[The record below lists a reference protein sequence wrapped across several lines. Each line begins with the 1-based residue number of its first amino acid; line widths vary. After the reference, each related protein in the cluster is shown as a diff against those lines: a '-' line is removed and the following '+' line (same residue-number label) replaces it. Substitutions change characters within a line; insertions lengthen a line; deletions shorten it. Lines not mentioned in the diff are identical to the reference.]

1 MFTLFSAVR
10 VVFNF
15 GSVWGLLKMIDL
27 ATSVMHKV
35 LDLFDRVC
43 AYFKPNREV
52 VVYGL

>member
-1 MFTLFSAVR
+1 MFTLFSVVR
-10 VVFNF
+10 FALGL
-15 GSVWGLLKMIDL
+15 GSVWGVLQVVDL